1 MMCIGRENAVAGG
14 DALQYRYIVREIG
27 QTLTTTVDACR
38 VGLVAALISLNSFWI
53 WLELDLA
60 RFVNKSGQLNL

>member
-38 VGLVAALISLNSFWI
+38 VGLVAALISLNSF
-53 WLELDLA
+53 
-60 RFVNKSGQLNL
+60 